1 MWRLLKTLLVP
12 PLYDD
17 YEQDRRSRLG
27 TYILVFLL
35 VFTPAAAV
43 INYVLARSRDQTWQI
58 GVSLFLVSLL
68 ISRWLMQ
75 KRQLHAA
82 LVIMLVTLWGMLN
95 WSAYA
100 YAGGVSSAV
109 FTGNLVVVVL
119 AGLLLGR
126 PGATVSAALT
136 ILAGLVLAAIE
147 QAGLLP
153 LDLATRS
160 GWSEWVTNVTY
171 LLCVATALFFFVDTY
186 EHVLHRWRMNESQL
200 RESNEQ
206 LRINSARLRAQNEV
220 LATLQ
225 QTTVDL
231 LNRRELSDV
240 LSAILDRALFL
251 CQARNGFIYLLE
263 ADNLMHLR
271 VPRGVF
277 AADYSEVFS
286 KGVGLTGKIWA
297 QGEPL
302 LVTNYDEWAGRD
314 ERIATGQFGA
324 ILGVPLSSG
333 QEVVGVLVVTHDR
346 GGATFSNEDL
356 QLLTNFAEMA
366 SIALDNV
373 RLLNAAEEELAVRIR
388 AEARNEALLRAI
400 PDLIMQVDRQGNYL
414 DVRGQEQGVL
424 PLASLGQSLLTEL
437 PPALRRKVEGAM
449 DRALSTHNMQQF
461 VCQWPQTERHYEV
474 RVIALGEAELLF
486 IWRDISEQLQTE
498 RALREK
504 HKMESLGMLAG
515 GIAHD
520 FNNMLTSI
528 LSQASLVANQLP
540 ADDKLQKNVGRM
552 VTSAERASDLTRQL
566 LAYAGKADVK
576 PELIDLNKLVRD
588 NVSML
593 ESMNIGKATIEL
605 NLRQKL
611 PPVQAARGQL
621 QQLVMNLVINAAEA
635 LPESGGIV
643 RIATSLE
650 MGPFALP
657 ETQLIGGVGLPAGPY
672 ICLEVRDTGRG
683 MSPDTVERIFDPF
696 FTTKETGHGLGLSA
710 TLGIVSSFGGG
721 IAVSSTPAIGSL
733 FRVYLPAQLDGN
745 VDNIPEPEINN
756 QPAPEDAS

>member
-1 MWRLLKTLLVP
+1 
-12 PLYDD
+12 
-17 YEQDRRSRLG
+17 
-27 TYILVFLL
+27 
-35 VFTPAAAV
+35 
-43 INYVLARSRDQTWQI
+43 
-58 GVSLFLVSLL
+58 
-68 ISRWLMQ
+68 
-75 KRQLHAA
+75 
-82 LVIMLVTLWGMLN
+82 
-95 WSAYA
+95 
-100 YAGGVSSAV
+100 
-109 FTGNLVVVVL
+109 
-119 AGLLLGR
+119 
-126 PGATVSAALT
+126 
-136 ILAGLVLAAIE
+136 AGLVLAAIE

-314 ERIATGQFGA
+314 ERIAKGQVGA

-346 GGATFSNEDL
+346 GGATFSNEDM

-515 GIAHD
+515 
-520 FNNMLTSI
+520 
-528 LSQASLVANQLP
+528 
-540 ADDKLQKNVGRM
+540 
-552 VTSAERASDLTRQL
+552 
-566 LAYAGKADVK
+566 
-576 PELIDLNKLVRD
+576 
-588 NVSML
+588 
-593 ESMNIGKATIEL
+593 
-605 NLRQKL
+605 
-611 PPVQAARGQL
+611 
-621 QQLVMNLVINAAEA
+621 
-635 LPESGGIV
+635 
-643 RIATSLE
+643 
-650 MGPFALP
+650 
-657 ETQLIGGVGLPAGPY
+657 
-672 ICLEVRDTGRG
+672 
-683 MSPDTVERIFDPF
+683 
-696 FTTKETGHGLGLSA
+696 
-710 TLGIVSSFGGG
+710 
-721 IAVSSTPAIGSL
+721 
-733 FRVYLPAQLDGN
+733 
-745 VDNIPEPEINN
+745 
-756 QPAPEDAS
+756 

>member
-12 PLYDD
+12 PPYAD

-35 VFTPAAAV
+35 AFTPAAGI
-43 INYVLARSRDQTWQI
+43 INYFLARSEDQNWLTAI
-58 GVSLFLVSLL
+58 ILYL
-68 ISRWLMQ
+68 ISLVLARWLMQ
-75 KRQLHAA
+75 KRRLEAG
-82 LVIMLVTLWGMLN
+82 LVLMLVGLGVLLN
-95 WSAYA
+95 WLAYA
-100 YAGGVSSAV
+100 YAGGVGSAV

-126 PGATVSAALT
+126 PGTVLGT
-136 ILAGLVLAAIE
+136 ILVILT
-147 QAGLLP
+147 GLLLTMVEQMGYLP
-153 LDLATRS
+153 PDTAQRS

-186 EHVLHRWRMNESQL
+186 EHALQRWQVNESQL

-206 LRINSARLRAQNEV
+206 LRINSARLRAQNEI

-225 QTTVDL
+225 QTIMDL
-231 LNRRELSDV
+231 LNRRELNDV
-240 LSAILDRALFL
+240 LTAILDRALLL
-251 CQARNGFIYLLE
+251 CQARNGFIYLLGH
-263 ADNLMHLR
+263 DNLMHLR
-271 VPRGVF
+271 VTRGVF
-277 AADYSEVFS
+277 TTDHSKVFA
-286 KGVGLTGKIWA
+286 KGVGLTGKVWA
-297 QGEPL
+297 QDEPL
-302 LVTNYDEWAGRD
+302 LIKDYDSWEGRD
-314 ERIATGQFGA
+314 ERIARGQVGA
-324 ILGVPLSSG
+324 IMGVPLRSDR
-333 QEVVGVLVVTHDR
+333 QVVGVLAVTLETD
-346 GGATFSNEDL
+346 GSTFVDGDL
-356 QLLTNFAEMA
+356 QLLTNFAELA

-373 RLLNAAEEELAVRIR
+373 RLLDAAEDELAVRIR

-424 PLASLGQSLLTEL
+424 PLASLGESLLPQL
-437 PPALRRKVEGAM
+437 PPRLRRRVEGAM

-461 VCQWPQTERHYEV
+461 VCQWPQSERHFEV

-504 HKMESLGMLAG
+504 QKMESLGMLAG
-515 GIAHD
+515 GLAHD

-528 LSQASLVANQLP
+528 LSQASLVASQLP
-540 ADDKLQKNVGRM
+540 SEDKLQKHIGRV

-566 LAYAGKADVK
+566 LAYAGKAEIQ
-576 PELIDLNKLVRD
+576 PELIDLNQLVLD
-588 NVSML
+588 NVTLL
-593 ESMNIGKATIEL
+593 ESMRPDKTTIEL
-605 NLRQKL
+605 NLRPKL
-611 PPVQAARGQL
+611 PPVRAERGQL

-635 LPESGGIV
+635 LSEGGGIV

-657 ETQLIGGVGLPAGPY
+657 ETQLIGGVELPAGPY
-672 ICLEVRDTGRG
+672 VCLEVRDTGSG
-683 MSPDTVERIFDPF
+683 MSPDTLERIFDPF
-696 FTTKETGHGLGLSA
+696 FTTKKSGHGLGLSA

-721 IAVSSTPAIGSL
+721 IAVSSTLEIGSL
-733 FRVYLPAQLDGN
+733 FRVYLPAQLNANAAGAPQ
-745 VDNIPEPEINN
+745 PESSD
-756 QPAPEDAS
+756 QAASADPS